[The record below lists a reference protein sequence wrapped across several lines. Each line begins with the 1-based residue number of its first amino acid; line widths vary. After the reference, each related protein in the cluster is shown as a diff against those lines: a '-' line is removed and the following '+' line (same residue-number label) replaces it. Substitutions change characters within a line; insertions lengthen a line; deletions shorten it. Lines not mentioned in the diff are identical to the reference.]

1 MLKNFQPFKDMKE
14 IAELQS
20 VLDNAN
26 SNLYEPN
33 ISVEKWYEL
42 QHKLREEQMAQARA
56 MK

>member
-1 MLKNFQPFKDMKE
+1 MKE
-14 IAELQS
+14 ILELQS
-20 VLDNAN
+20 VLGNTN

>member
-1 MLKNFQPFKDMKE
+1 MLKYFHPFKDMKE
-14 IAELQS
+14 IIELQS
-20 VLDNAN
+20 VLGNTN